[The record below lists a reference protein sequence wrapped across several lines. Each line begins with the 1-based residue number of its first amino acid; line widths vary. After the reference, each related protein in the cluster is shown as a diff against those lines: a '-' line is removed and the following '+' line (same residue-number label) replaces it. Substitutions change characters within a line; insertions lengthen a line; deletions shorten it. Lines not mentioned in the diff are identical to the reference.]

1 MAKALHFLSMWTGS
15 HSHLCLVQLQ
25 WRMPKATYSP
35 QLSRAWP
42 GWARTFFLL
51 LLLLLREGGVPSWV
65 VLWSLQHSKKKAT
78 TQDKHKQWHPLGRL
92 TPRACV
98 GACQPGLWPG
108 GVDMAA
114 EHPSRHPK
122 STGSPL
128 WKVCISTHRA
138 HCGQEKVAI
147 HQKPP
152 PPLPTN
158 VAITSQAT
166 TS

>member
-1 MAKALHFLSMWTGS
+1 MQNHQYGPWSMAKALHFLSMWTGS

-42 GWARTFFLL
+42 GWERTFFSLL
-51 LLLLLREGGVPSWV
+51 LLLGEGGVPSWV

-98 GACQPGLWPG
+98 GACQPGLG
-108 GVDMAA
+108 
-114 EHPSRHPK
+114 PSRHPK

-128 WKVCISTHRA
+128 WKVCISMHRA

-147 HQKPP
+147 HQNPNPP
-152 PPLPTN
+152 PTN
-158 VAITSQAT
+158 VAITSQVT